1 MVGLD
6 PAICNSCSH
15 RGATQLPSTHDSHES
30 LGPGDPSTSRPP
42 GHRSPRHGAAADLH
56 LRHDPTLG
64 EQSALARDLAAA
76 VRLVTFS
83 HIVHGFLF
91 YGAIR
96 LIFRHR
102 ITVWPALLIAMGVE
116 IGWEILENTS
126 WVIEAYRQQAL
137 AQGYVGDSTINSVFD
152 TFSMMAGFAIAR
164 RIPVWAS
171 VCLVL
176 ILELAAAYV
185 IHDNLTLNVLN
196 FIHPI
201 DAITRWQSEI
211 H

>member
-1 MVGLD
+1 MNRALD
-6 PAICNSCSH
+6 RWQIGIPVLLAIQIAVLLAMGRPAICTCGSIRFWENSPLSPE
-15 RGATQLPSTHDSHES
+15 TSQQLFDWY
-30 LGPGDPSTSRPP
+30 
-42 GHRSPRHGAAADLH
+42 
-56 LRHDPTLG
+56 
-64 EQSALARDLAAA
+64 
-76 VRLVTFS
+76 TFS

-102 ITVWPALLIAMGVE
+102 ITVWQAVLIAMGLE
-116 IGWEILENTS
+116 IGWEILENTP

-152 TFSMMAGFAIAR
+152 TFSMIAGFTLAR
-164 RIPVWAS
+164 FIPAWLS
-171 VCLVL
+171 VILVL
-176 ILELAAAYV
+176 LLEFSAAYA

-201 DAITRWQSEI
+201 DAITRWQAEI
-211 H
+211 Q

>member
-1 MVGLD
+1 MTRTNRWQLCI
-6 PAICNSCSH
+6 PALLAVQIIVLLAMGRPLICECETIRLWENSPTSPE
-15 RGATQLPSTHDSHES
+15 TSQQLFDWY
-30 LGPGDPSTSRPP
+30 
-42 GHRSPRHGAAADLH
+42 
-56 LRHDPTLG
+56 
-64 EQSALARDLAAA
+64 
-76 VRLVTFS
+76 TFS

-102 ITVWPALLIAMGVE
+102 LTVWQALLIAMGVE
-116 IGWEILENTS
+116 IGWEILENTP

-152 TFSMMAGFAIAR
+152 TFSMMAGFALAR
-164 RIPVWAS
+164 FIPVWTS
-171 VCLVL
+171 VVLVL
-176 ILELAAAYV
+176 VLEFSAAYA

-196 FIHPI
+196 FIYPI

-211 H
+211 Q